1 MLSDV
6 YTQRKVNA
14 TKKSCSILELHL
26 RTKINSPVRVSL
38 LLSPTCPLVV
48 PELAIHTHGLRTA
61 REVLTTIVPTLTFCV
76 SRLWTDHTA
85 AWPLPWSSSSPSPWL
100 LLRVLSPPKL
110 LLKSMTYVR
119 SPHAVHTLGTRA
131 ARTHARTDGQTDRR
145 TYGPSC
151 LMYRFLLEISQ
162 SLELETELFTRTCS
176 FEKESVE
183 LKREAELLESL
194 TPST

>member
-131 ARTHARTDGQTDRR
+131 ARTHARTHAQTDRQ
-145 TYGPSC
+145 TDVHTGPLALCIDFFLKSHSHWNWRQSC
-151 LMYRFLLEISQ
+151 SHGLALLRKKALS
-162 SLELETELFTRTCS
+162 
-176 FEKESVE
+176 
-183 LKREAELLESL
+183 
-194 TPST
+194 